1 MIHFS
6 FSKIKIFFVLGIS
19 LFLSFF
25 LKKELFIQNTPY
37 LKMPLDQYLSSK
49 INSVLFSLRYGDS
62 YRNLIENPVEISER
76 TKKNIEEVVNLPLQ
90 KISQGVYAQQKEN
103 VVKITIK
110 EEEIEWIDQ
119 EVTIDGKKIKIR
131 VPRDQNLS
139 EEKIRRIFFDY

>member
-1 MIHFS
+1 
-6 FSKIKIFFVLGIS
+6 
-19 LFLSFF
+19 
-25 LKKELFIQNTPY
+25 
-37 LKMPLDQYLSSK
+37 MPLDQYLSSK